1 MRLFFVLL
9 LVALVLMPDSDAWG
23 RRRRRRRRGWFRFR
37 RVVRGVGR
45 AYRIYRRYSH
55 IINPA
60 ISAIGKRSI
69 DELDKNKDGN
79 IDQSEAEELMERRA
93 AEDLLSLADENGDSN
108 VSLEEFSRSI
118 HDFMTI
124 HSDQEL
130 QDELEKE
137 FADAF
142 DEDSE

>member
-1 MRLFFVLL
+1 MRLFLVLL
-9 LVALVLMPDSDAWG
+9 LVALVVIPESDAWG
-23 RRRRRRRRGWFRFR
+23 RRRRSWFRGR
-37 RVVRGVGR
+37 RIINGAVRV
-45 AYRIYRRYSH
+45 YRVYRRYKH

-60 ISAIGKRSI
+60 IGALGKRNT

-108 VSLEEFSRSI
+108 VSVEEFSRSI
-118 HDFMTI
+118 HDFMTLD
-124 HSDQEL
+124 SDPLL
-130 QDELEKE
+130 QKQLAEE

-142 DEDSE
+142 EDDAE

>member
-1 MRLFFVLL
+1 MRLFLVLL
-9 LVALVLMPDSDAWG
+9 LVALVVLPESDAWG
-23 RRRRRRRRGWFRFR
+23 RRRRSWIRIRGRRIINGAI
-37 RVVRGVGR
+37 RV
-45 AYRIYRRYSH
+45 YRVYRRYRH

-60 ISAIGKRSI
+60 VAALGKRNT

-108 VSLEEFSRSI
+108 VSVEEFSRSI

-124 HSDQEL
+124 DSDPLL
-130 QDELEKE
+130 QKQLAEE

-142 DEDSE
+142 EDDAE

>member
-1 MRLFFVLL
+1 MRLFLVLL
-9 LVALVLMPDSDAWG
+9 LVALVVIPESDAWG
-23 RRRRRRRRGWFRFR
+23 RRRRRWFRGR
-37 RVVRGVGR
+37 RIIDGAVRV
-45 AYRIYRRYSH
+45 YRVYRRYSH

-60 ISAIGKRSI
+60 IGAIGKRNI

-108 VSLEEFSRSI
+108 VSVEEFSRSI
-118 HDFMTI
+118 NDFMTI
-124 HSDQEL
+124 DSDPLL
-130 QDELEKE
+130 QKQLAEE

-142 DEDSE
+142 EDDAE